1 MDRRE
6 YGGPIWEQIE
16 QAYQF
21 VLRKIHL
28 GAEFD
33 GLYRQDVYEIPPEA
47 IRELIINAAVH
58 RSYLDHGAIQ
68 VAIYDDRLEVTSPG
82 KLPMGQTLERMQEG
96 YSKIRNEALAYA
108 FSYMNLIEHWGSGIP
123 RITSQVMA
131 AGLRAPEFI
140 GGDVD
145 LRINVYRRKIGVNSI
160 NGISEA
166 DEDTIDANYDTN
178 GEKCDTDR
186 VTNDKVIERLM
197 LLIEQEPEAT
207 QKRYSEQLGV
217 SLITVKRMM
226 ARLQEEKII
235 RRSGNNRKGQW
246 IILREK

>member
-1 MDRRE
+1 
-6 YGGPIWEQIE
+6 
-16 QAYQF
+16 
-21 VLRKIHL
+21 
-28 GAEFD
+28 
-33 GLYRQDVYEIPPEA
+33 
-47 IRELIINAAVH
+47 
-58 RSYLDHGAIQ
+58 
-68 VAIYDDRLEVTSPG
+68 
-82 KLPMGQTLERMQEG
+82 
-96 YSKIRNEALAYA
+96 
-108 FSYMNLIEHWGSGIP
+108 
-123 RITSQVMA
+123 MA